1 MSPDTYEVVFRLN
14 GRSYSGEGITSSA
27 AKIVAANKI
36 LNEFGWN
43 QSSDD
48 NAHCQRASFC
58 SSTPIPCSND
68 ESSDNECESKRKSC
82 SRPSDIGQRR
92 RTRPLESS
100 RQREERR
107 QRDFANHRKFL
118 EAQLVM
124 YLFLPL
130 IFL

>member
-68 ESSDNECESKRKSC
+68 ESSDSECKRKSF